1 MFPGGPCTAP
11 LCPSPPKETLYNH
24 RERRKFDV
32 YHDIATVFWS
42 FRFRVS
48 DLRAKMHF
56 RFIFGYYILGVEPLR
71 SGVSRRRRT
80 HGYGSND

>member
-11 LCPSPPKETLYNH
+11 LQGPPKETLYNH
-24 RERRKFDV
+24 RERLRFDL
-32 YHDIATVFWS
+32 YHDIATVFS
-42 FRFRVS
+42 LLLFRVS
-48 DLRAKMHF
+48 D
-56 RFIFGYYILGVEPLR
+56 LGVEPLR

>member
-11 LCPSPPKETLYNH
+11 LQGPPKETLYNH
-24 RERRKFDV
+24 RERRRFDL
-32 YHDIATVFWS
+32 YHDIATVLWLLLL
-42 FRFRVS
+42 RVS
-48 DLRAKMHF
+48 DLGEKGDF
-56 RFIFGYYILGVEPLR
+56 RFMFGYYILGVEPLR